1 MKPTQIIQLGGIV
14 PLSSPTTPAEEST
27 VPVVALTGDYHGTTV
42 VRLAP
47 QTLAQAEGLTLKHL
61 GITVSEHFSLVG
73 KSRVQAIGF
82 PAWPII
88 NDPDNAQ
95 HALNLVADV
104 EWARKMARSQTKK
117 VWERFEEITIALN
130 NSAPHFVPT
139 LLEELARAFDDAGA
153 TKFATR
159 AFSKAREV
167 ERSYNL
173 TIDNDRHRHMF
184 LEFARRGVISAK
196 EITAEASSCMLH
208 RAFQI
213 DNVVGLTQVLAGDA
227 TVADAVQMTGT
238 RDLLLMPSGRIP
250 PNPSELVGSHR
261 MQRLIEALAV
271 DYTVIIDAPPL
282 LPVTD
287 AGLLTKASD
296 GALLVV
302 AVGKTFK
309 EQLRLATKLLGQIN
323 GHLLGSVLN
332 LAPKRGLGAVVYG
345 YGNGNYGQSYS
356 SYESEPEKEELPQVP
371 AVRPIPATPVA
382 RTMPA
387 AQPGHRPSA
396 TPPEDTAPV
405 SDSPAWP
412 PRRAIAG

>member
-47 QTLAQAEGLTLKHL
+47 QTLVQAEGLTLKHL

-196 EITAEASSCMLH
+196 EITAEASSCINRFTNPLAAYTYFLELNIDRI
-208 RAFQI
+208 RAGSAPYA
-213 DNVVGLTQVLAGDA
+213 GLP
-227 TVADAVQMTGT
+227 
-238 RDLLLMPSGRIP
+238 RDLLK
-250 PNPSELVGSHR
+250 VGIKQFYS
-261 MQRLIEALAV
+261 
-271 DYTVIIDAPPL
+271 L
-282 LPVTD
+282 L
-287 AGLLTKASD
+287 LYR
-296 GALLVV
+296 
-302 AVGKTFK
+302 F
-309 EQLRLATKLLGQIN
+309 
-323 GHLLGSVLN
+323 H
-332 LAPKRGLGAVVYG
+332 
-345 YGNGNYGQSYS
+345 
-356 SYESEPEKEELPQVP
+356 
-371 AVRPIPATPVA
+371 
-382 RTMPA
+382 
-387 AQPGHRPSA
+387 
-396 TPPEDTAPV
+396 
-405 SDSPAWP
+405 
-412 PRRAIAG
+412 